1 MSTEEL
7 SARFVSRL
15 TNQTIA
21 VVLAGGRGSRLK
33 MLTDWRAKPAVPFGG
48 KFRIIDFPL
57 SNCLNSGVR
66 KICVLTQYKSHSL
79 MRHLMRGWNILNV
92 EIGDFVEVIPAQQWV
107 NEDTWFEGTADA
119 VYQSL
124 DIIQSHSPEYAL
136 ILAGDHVYQ
145 MDFGELLAAH
155 AKHNADLTVACMP
168 VTIAD
173 AKSFGVMSIDDE
185 FRITDFQEK
194 PNQPVPLPND
204 PDHALSSMGIYVF
217 SFEYLNEQLQR
228 DAKSNDSKHDFG
240 MDLIPHAVNH
250 NHRVFAYPFSDQVT
264 GKNAYWRDIGTI
276 DAYFNSH
283 MEVLIQ
289 SPALDLYNSNWRIFT
304 YQEQLPPAKFIGFDN
319 SKFGVM
325 QDSMVSGG
333 CIVSRSNLKKSL
345 LFSNVK
351 VEKHCDLEEV
361 IALPGCVIDE
371 NSHIRKVVIDNGCK
385 IPAGT
390 IIGQD
395 PKKDAE
401 RFHVTPGGVVFV
413 NREMLG
419 QRRRYLPAS
428 ATQL

>member
-1 MSTEEL
+1 MPTGEIL
-7 SARFVSRL
+7 VPL
-15 TNQTIA
+15 
-21 VVLAGGRGSRLK
+21 
-33 MLTDWRAKPAVPFGG
+33 MLTLI
-48 KFRIIDFPL
+48 RIWKCSFNPPPW
-57 SNCLNSGVR
+57 
-66 KICVLTQYKSHSL
+66 IC
-79 MRHLMRGWNILNV
+79 
-92 EIGDFVEVIPAQQWV
+92 
-107 NEDTWFEGTADA
+107 
-119 VYQSL
+119 
-124 DIIQSHSPEYAL
+124 IIQT
-136 ILAGDHVYQ
+136 
-145 MDFGELLAAH
+145 GE
-155 AKHNADLTVACMP
+155 
-168 VTIAD
+168 
-173 AKSFGVMSIDDE
+173 F
-185 FRITDFQEK
+185 
-194 PNQPVPLPND
+194 LP
-204 PDHALSSMGIYVF
+204 I
-217 SFEYLNEQLQR
+217 R
-228 DAKSNDSKHDFG
+228 
-240 MDLIPHAVNH
+240 
-250 NHRVFAYPFSDQVT
+250 
-264 GKNAYWRDIGTI
+264 
-276 DAYFNSH
+276 
-283 MEVLIQ
+283 
-289 SPALDLYNSNWRIFT
+289 
-304 YQEQLPPAKFIGFDN
+304 EQLPPAKFIGFDN

>member
-21 VVLAGGRGSRLK
+21 VVLAGGRGSRLE

-107 NEDTWFEGTADA
+107 DEDTWFEGTADA

-145 MDFGELLAAH
+145 MDYGELLAVH

-173 AKSFGVMSIDDE
+173 AKSFGVMSNALLVGRWSGRVLLGFSTRQNNQRPHPQDL
-185 FRITDFQEK
+185 QEAT
-194 PNQPVPLPND
+194 PQADRDCYPL
-204 PDHALSSMGIYVF
+204 
-217 SFEYLNEQLQR
+217 
-228 DAKSNDSKHDFG
+228 
-240 MDLIPHAVNH
+240 
-250 NHRVFAYPFSDQVT
+250 
-264 GKNAYWRDIGTI
+264 
-276 DAYFNSH
+276 
-283 MEVLIQ
+283 
-289 SPALDLYNSNWRIFT
+289 
-304 YQEQLPPAKFIGFDN
+304 
-319 SKFGVM
+319 
-325 QDSMVSGG
+325 
-333 CIVSRSNLKKSL
+333 
-345 LFSNVK
+345 
-351 VEKHCDLEEV
+351 
-361 IALPGCVIDE
+361 
-371 NSHIRKVVIDNGCK
+371 
-385 IPAGT
+385 
-390 IIGQD
+390 
-395 PKKDAE
+395 
-401 RFHVTPGGVVFV
+401 
-413 NREMLG
+413 LG
-419 QRRRYLPAS
+419 QRLRLPVR
-428 ATQL
+428 QLTSVVF